1 MTIETT
7 WIFIISLILLWIKP
21 GPGQALKITTTL
33 NSGFLAGFAI
43 VIGIITGCVIF
54 FLIASLGV
62 GFITNFFSS
71 ASLYLQVIGG
81 SYLIYLGIKNIINT
95 KKKIIINSDNIS
107 ARKTFIQ
114 NYSLGLF
121 TNLANPL
128 PIFFFLSIIPTLVP
142 IGDLGTKDIAIGVLI
157 IACVGLTVDGLLI
170 TLTHFIKETLS
181 ETKITNK
188 ISIATGIGFILI
200 GLFLIYSA
208 FFHNNFS
215 FKII

>member
-43 VIGIITGCVIF
+43 VTGIITGCITF
-54 FLIASLGV
+54 FLIASLGIS
-62 GFITNFFSS
+62 FITNFFSS
-71 ASLYLQVIGG
+71 ASLYLKIIGG

-95 KKKIIINSDNIS
+95 KNNLIINPNHVSTK
-107 ARKTFIQ
+107 KTFIQ

-128 PIFFFLSIIPTLVP
+128 PIFFFLSITPTLVP
-142 IGDLGTKDIAIGVLI
+142 VGELGTKDIAIGVLI
-157 IACVGLTVDGLLI
+157 IACVGLIVDGLLI

-181 ETKITNK
+181 ETKIVNK
-188 ISIATGIGFILI
+188 ISIAAAVGFILI